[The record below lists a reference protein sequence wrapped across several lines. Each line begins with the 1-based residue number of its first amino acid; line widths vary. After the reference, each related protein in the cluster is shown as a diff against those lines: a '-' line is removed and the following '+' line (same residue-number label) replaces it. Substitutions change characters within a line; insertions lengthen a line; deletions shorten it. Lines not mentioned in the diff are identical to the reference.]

1 MPVSLFRSLSAL
13 LLILIMSQTALA
25 GPADVVE
32 VKVTKSGPGV
42 YSFAVTVRHADSGGK
57 HYADGWEVVGPNNK
71 VLGKRVLGHPH
82 VHEQP
87 FTRSLSGVAIAEGTG
102 RVRLRAH
109 DKVHGFGGREV
120 EVDLPR

>member
-1 MPVSLFRSLSAL
+1 MITRIAA
-13 LLILIMSQTALA
+13 TALSVFLFA
-25 GPADVVE
+25 GPTIASAGEADVV
-32 VKVTKSGPGV
+32 KVEIRKEGART
-42 YSFAVTVRHADSGGK
+42 YSFSVTLAHGDVGWK

-87 FTRSLSGVAIAEGTG
+87 FTRYLSGVAIAEGTG